1 MQRFRLLGFYLVG
14 VVAVVGLTV
23 WGVSLRRTAAG
34 APPSSADASQESP
47 TTATTGAA
55 AANLASAV
63 RNIFSA
69 KCTECHGS
77 DLPRPKGRFG
87 YVLDLERL
95 AGNSHLVVPFKPDES
110 KLWMRV
116 HDEEMPPAYAKAGSL
131 TKEEKEAIRRW
142 IESGSPAVLPGA
154 GGALLPRRKTGPP
167 QVVGAAG
174 FGGSRA

>member
-34 APPSSADASQESP
+34 ALPSSAGASQGSP
-47 TTATTGAA
+47 TTATTGPA
-55 AANLASAV
+55 AANLASTV

-77 DLPRPKGRFG
+77 DLPRPKGKFG

-95 AGNSHLVVPFKPDES
+95 AGNPHLVVPFKPDES
-110 KLWMRV
+110 KLWKRV
-116 HDEEMPPAYAKAGSL
+116 RDEEMPPAYATAGSL
-131 TKEEKEAIRRW
+131 TDEEKAAIRMW
-142 IESGSPAVLPGA
+142 IESGSPAV
-154 GGALLPRRKTGPP
+154 PRG
-167 QVVGAAG
+167 
-174 FGGSRA
+174 

>member
-14 VVAVVGLTV
+14 VVFVVGLAV
-23 WGVSLRRTAAG
+23 WSVSLKRSAAG
-34 APPSSADASQESP
+34 EPQPSGFAASQGSP

-55 AANLASAV
+55 AAYLASAV

-77 DLPRPKGRFG
+77 DLSRPKGKFG

-110 KLWMRV
+110 KLWELV
-116 HDEEMPPAYAKAGSL
+116 HDEEMPPDYAKAGSL
-131 TKEEKEAIRRW
+131 TNEEKEAIRLW
-142 IESGSPAVLPGA
+142 IESGSPAV
-154 GGALLPRRKTGPP
+154 PRG
-167 QVVGAAG
+167 
-174 FGGSRA
+174 

>member
-23 WGVSLRRTAAG
+23 WGVSLRKTAAG
-34 APPSSADASQESP
+34 APPSSAGASQESS

-55 AANLASAV
+55 AANLASTV

-77 DLPRPKGRFG
+77 DLARPKGRFG

-110 KLWMRV
+110 KLWNLV
-116 HDEEMPPAYAKAGSL
+116 QAEEMPPAYAKAGSL
-131 TKEEKEAIRRW
+131 TKEEKEVIRRW
-142 IESGSPAVLPGA
+142 IESGSPAVRPGA
-154 GGALLPRRKTGPP
+154 E
-167 QVVGAAG
+167 
-174 FGGSRA
+174 